1 MSEVTNLIIS
11 FSIGEDETS
20 RINEVNLFFN
30 NGRGFK
36 INSAD
41 FEEGTNWLGK
51 ENRKR
56 WYGGTKM
63 LETPLYVGAFNHL
76 DLEGL
81 IEHMKEL
88 EWEEPENVQLIVKL
102 QEADKF
108 EIFELK

>member
-30 NGRGFK
+30 NGLGFK

-41 FEEGTNWLGK
+41 FEEGSNWLGK

-81 IEHMKEL
+81 IEHMKEI

-108 EIFELK
+108 EIIELK

>member
-11 FSIGEDETS
+11 FSIGEDEKS
-20 RINEVNLFFN
+20 RITEVNLFFN

-56 WYGGTKM
+56 WYGGSKM
-63 LETPLYVGAFNHL
+63 LETPLYLGAFNHL
-76 DLEGL
+76 DLKGL
-81 IEHMKEL
+81 VEHMKEI
-88 EWEEPENVQLIVKL
+88 EWEEPENVQLIVKAK
-102 QEADKF
+102 ESDKF
-108 EIFELK
+108 KIIELK

>member
-1 MSEVTNLIIS
+1 MSEVTSLIIS
-11 FSIGEDETS
+11 FSIGEDEKS
-20 RINEVNLFFN
+20 RMNEVNLFLN

-56 WYGGTKM
+56 RYGGSKM
-63 LETPLYVGAFNHL
+63 LEIPLYMGAFNHL

-81 IEHMKEL
+81 IDHMKEL
-88 EWEEPENVQLIVKL
+88 EWEEPENVQLMVKV
-102 QEADKF
+102 QESDKF